1 MSNPYS
7 SYYGSNDVIALQQ
20 LKDASLWF
28 IIITLL
34 GYIGLFVNV
43 GAIVSIVSLILLFI
57 IGIPKLRTAFQSF
70 ATTGKDV
77 NYGFTGLRILPI
89 GILISFIGGLL
100 IIIGAIASI
109 FSAGSLALAGV
120 GSGLALAA
128 IGGVLALLGAIIT
141 FIGYLLIG
149 ITIFNLGGA
158 YSSDMMKIG
167 GILII
172 IPGISFVGWILT
184 YISID
189 DIVRRLTYGPSSGY
203 PPSTYPPTGTSQY
216 PPYNPQSAYGSQPV
230 PNVFPASTD
239 VYQIGIGQ
247 INQNGEAKVTLMV
260 NRYGLSITSA
270 SIENSTM
277 YTTQVYP
284 STLNQGQ
291 NEVTIRFP
299 QLINLVPGN
308 IYNVLLYLSNGQM
321 VRTVVKFNPGF

>member
-77 NYGFTGLRILPI
+77 NSGFTGLKILPF

-109 FSAGSLALAGV
+109 FSETS
-120 GSGLALAA
+120 LALAA
-128 IGGVLALLGAIIT
+128 IGGVLAILGAIIT

-189 DIVRRLTYGPSSGY
+189 DIVRRLTYGPGSGY

-247 INQNGEAKVTLMV
+247 INQNGEAKVTLMA

-308 IYNVLLYLSNGQM
+308 SYNVLLYLSNGQM

>member
-34 GYIGLFVNV
+34 GYIGLFASV
-43 GAIVSIVSLILLFI
+43 GAIVSIVSLVLLFI

-70 ATTGKDV
+70 AITGKDV
-77 NYGFTGLRILPI
+77 NNGFTGLKILPF
-89 GILISFIGGLL
+89 GILISFIGGILVV
-100 IIIGAIASI
+100 IGAIASI
-109 FSAGSLALAGV
+109 FSASSLALAGV
-120 GSGLALAA
+120 G
-128 IGGVLALLGAIIT
+128 GVLAFLGAIVT

-149 ITIFNLGGA
+149 ITIFNLGGI

-216 PPYNPQSAYGSQPV
+216 PPYNPQPAYGSQPV

-247 INQNGEAKVTLMV
+247 INQNGEAKVTLMA

-308 IYNVLLYLSNGQM
+308 TYNVLLYLSNGQM
-321 VRTVVKFNPGF
+321 VRTVVKFNSGF

>member
-70 ATTGKDV
+70 AITGKDV
-77 NYGFTGLRILPI
+77 NSGFTGLKILPF

-100 IIIGAIASI
+100 VIIGAIASI
-109 FSAGSLALAGV
+109 FSETS
-120 GSGLALAA
+120 LALAA
-128 IGGVLALLGAIIT
+128 IGGVLAILGAIIT

-189 DIVRRLTYGPSSGY
+189 DIVRRLTYGPGSGY

-247 INQNGEAKVTLMV
+247 INQNGEAKVTLMA

-308 IYNVLLYLSNGQM
+308 SYNVLLYLSNGQI
-321 VRTVVKFNPGF
+321 VRTVAKFNPGF